1 MTKKPTVIIDDTND
15 DESKKIIEIIKSRFD
30 SANQKTFKIL
40 EDFIAGGYEENL
52 ARLLV
57 YLPKERRTAAL
68 YSLPEAVRD
77 KVSRIL
83 KTYDDK
89 KPSDPDIMSAAG
101 NVLKNAGFF
110 SEKAAHEIIQD
121 DDIYFLSTI
130 KSENENYFEVNPL
143 LSMNVDYYLVN
154 MNVELDNRSI
164 QKLLRENLNK

>member
-77 KVSRIL
+77 KVSPIL
-83 KTYDDK
+83 KTFGNK
-89 KPSDPDIMSAAG
+89 KPSA
-101 NVLKNAGFF
+101 LT
-110 SEKAAHEIIQD
+110 
-121 DDIYFLSTI
+121 L
-130 KSENENYFEVNPL
+130 
-143 LSMNVDYYLVN
+143 
-154 MNVELDNRSI
+154 
-164 QKLLRENLNK
+164 